1 MLLRWGFAAV
11 LVLHGVGHAMFAF
24 AAWTD
29 VPMGF
34 TDSPWIL
41 PGGMMPKSVAGQ
53 ISAIIWLIAL
63 VLFLAAAFGLVQS
76 AGWWPTAAVI
86 GSVLSLLVLVLWW
99 NTITPGSRLWAAF
112 VDVVILVAFVG
123 PWKETILAAFK

>member
-11 LVLHGVGHAMFAF
+11 LVLHGLGHAMFAF

-41 PGGMMPKSVAGQ
+41 PGGMMPDSVAGQ
-53 ISAIIWLIAL
+53 ISAIVWLIAF
-63 VLFLAAAFGLVQS
+63 VLFLAAAFGLIRS
-76 AGWWPTAAVI
+76 ASWWPTAAVI

-99 NTITPGSRLWAAF
+99 NTIAPGSRLWAAF

-123 PWKETILAAFK
+123 PWKESVLAAFK

>member
-1 MLLRWGFAAV
+1 
-11 LVLHGVGHAMFAF
+11 MFAF

-53 ISAIIWLIAL
+53 ISAIVWLIAF

-123 PWKETILAAFK
+123 PWKETVLAAFK